1 MGELI
6 DTVKGKIKQAEGRAT
21 GNKAKEAEGLVD
33 ELKGKAKGA
42 FEEAKT
48 DIKRA
53 AREARDDTR
62 SQDDKRP
69 EAEKTIERPSTSSR
83 R

>member
-6 DTVKGKIKQAEGRAT
+6 DRVKGKIKQAEGRVT
-21 GNKAKEAEGLVD
+21 GNPAREAEGVAD

-42 FEEAKT
+42 FEDVKSDA
-48 DIKRA
+48 KRA
-53 AREARDDTR
+53 LRENEERR
-62 SQDDKRP
+62 R
-69 EAEKTIERPSTSSR
+69 AENQSR

>member
-6 DTVKGKIKQAEGRAT
+6 DKVKGKIKQAEGRAT
-21 GNKAKEAEGLVD
+21 GNPAREAEGVAD

-42 FEEAKT
+42 FE
-48 DIKRA
+48 DIKSDAKRA
-53 AREARDDTR
+53 LREREKNEEQR
-62 SQDDKRP
+62 R
-69 EAEKTIERPSTSSR
+69 AEEQPR

>member
-6 DTVKGKIKQAEGRAT
+6 DTVKGKIKQAEGRVT
-21 GNKAKEAEGLVD
+21 GNKAREAEGLVD

-42 FEEAKT
+42 FEEVKS

-53 AREARDDTR
+53 RERKE
-62 SQDDKRP
+62 DKRS
-69 EAEKTIERPSTSSR
+69 ESKKTSQRP
-83 R
+83 

>member
-6 DTVKGKIKQAEGRAT
+6 DKVKGKVKQAEGRVT
-21 GNKAKEAEGLVD
+21 GNPAREAEGVAD

-42 FEEAKT
+42 FEEAKS
-48 DIKRA
+48 DAKRA
-53 AREARDDTR
+53 LREREEEER
-62 SQDDKRP
+62 RR
-69 EAEKTIERPSTSSR
+69 AENQPR

>member
-6 DTVKGKIKQAEGRAT
+6 DKVKGKIKQAEGRAT
-21 GNKAKEAEGLVD
+21 GNPAREAEGVAD

-42 FEEAKT
+42 FEEAKS
-48 DIKRA
+48 DA
-53 AREARDDTR
+53 
-62 SQDDKRP
+62 KRP
-69 EAEKTIERPSTSSR
+69 LREREEEERRRAENQPR

>member
-6 DTVKGKIKQAEGRAT
+6 DKVKGKIKQAEGRAT
-21 GNKAKEAEGLVD
+21 GNPAREAEGVAD

-42 FEEAKT
+42 FEEAKS
-48 DIKRA
+48 DAKRA
-53 AREARDDTR
+53 MREREDEER
-62 SQDDKRP
+62 RR
-69 EAEKTIERPSTSSR
+69 AENQPR

>member
-6 DTVKGKIKQAEGRAT
+6 DKVKGKAKQAEGRVT
-21 GNKAKEAEGLVD
+21 GNKAREAEGVAD

-42 FEEAKT
+42 FEE
-48 DIKRA
+48 IKSDVKRGV
-53 AREARDDTR
+53 RENEDRQQNADDV
-62 SQDDKRP
+62 
-69 EAEKTIERPSTSSR
+69 SR

>member
-6 DTVKGKIKQAEGRAT
+6 DKAKGKAKQAEAEVT
-21 GNKAKEAEGLVD
+21 GNRARKVEGVLD

-48 DIKRA
+48 HVK
-53 AREARDDTR
+53 EATRKPPNRDANR
-62 SQDDKRP
+62 
-69 EAEKTIERPSTSSR
+69 
-83 R
+83 

>member
-6 DTVKGKIKQAEGRAT
+6 DKVKGKIKQAEGRVT
-21 GNKAKEAEGLVD
+21 GNPAREAEGVAD

-42 FEEAKT
+42 FE
-48 DIKRA
+48 DIKSDAKRA
-53 AREARDDTR
+53 VREQQKEEDRR
-62 SQDDKRP
+62 R
-69 EAEKTIERPSTSSR
+69 AEDESR